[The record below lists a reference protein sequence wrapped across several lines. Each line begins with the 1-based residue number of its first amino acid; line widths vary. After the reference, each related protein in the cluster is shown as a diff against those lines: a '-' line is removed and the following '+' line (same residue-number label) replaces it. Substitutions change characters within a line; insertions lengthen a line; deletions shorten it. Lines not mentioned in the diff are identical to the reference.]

1 MTTQFDFDD
10 RINLRDV
17 TARVEELREERKARN
32 GDDWEDETENGDNP
46 WATENPEDDVEL
58 VELENLLSELAG
70 YGGDYQWE
78 GDWYPQRLIRNS
90 YFTDAMQE
98 LVEDIGDI
106 PRGLPGYLVI
116 DWEATADNL
125 RMDYSSV
132 DFAGTTFWYR

>member
-17 TARVEELREERKARN
+17 TARVEELREERDA
-32 GDDWEDETENGDNP
+32 DPENRTAEE
-46 WATENPEDDVEL
+46 WAEYYPEDAEEL
-58 VELENLLSELAG
+58 RELEALLSELAG
-70 YGGDYQWE
+70 YGGDYLWG
-78 GDWYPQRLIRNS
+78 GDWYPLYLIRNS

-98 LVEDIGDI
+98 LVEEIGDL

-125 RMDYSSV
+125 RMDYSRV